1 MVGRRGSA
9 ALWILAVLASGC
21 SGNDADR
28 SGATRPDV
36 QRMLEYVHSEGAPGV
51 SALVRDRSGTWRG
64 SAGLAVLQPRRTMRP
79 VDRFR
84 IASVTKTFVATVVL
98 QLVAEGRLRLN
109 DTVERRLP
117 GAVRQGRRIT
127 VRQLLNHTSGLYD
140 YIDEPRFQ
148 ARFRRD
154 LRLVMSPRQSVAI
167 ALSHPSRFP
176 PGTSWAY
183 SNTGYQLLG
192 LIIERVTHEPLGRAL
207 RRRIFEPLV
216 LRHTSFEPR
225 PGAPEGLVH
234 GYALPYGQ
242 LSLLGRRRVD
252 VTRST
257 GGAWADGAIVSNVG
271 DMARFYGALL
281 GGKLLPRAL
290 LDEMQRL
297 VRTDSV
303 PLRGGLGIF
312 RTELACGYAW
322 GHDGAMPGYLTRVL
336 ASKDGSHVVVMAAN
350 GDSMRVGGALVASAT
365 NAYCTS

>member
-28 SGATRPDV
+28 SGATRPEV

-51 SALVRDRSGTWRG
+51 SALVRDRSGTCRG

-84 IASVTKTFVATVVL
+84 IASVTKTFVATVLL

-117 GAVRQGRRIT
+117 AAVPQGRRIT

-140 YIDEPRFQ
+140 YIDDP
-148 ARFRRD
+148 ASRRD
-154 LRLVMSPRQSVAI
+154 SAATC
-167 ALSHPSRFP
+167 ALSCRRASR
-176 PGTSWAY
+176 W
-183 SNTGYQLLG
+183 
-192 LIIERVTHEPLGRAL
+192 
-207 RRRIFEPLV
+207 
-216 LRHTSFEPR
+216 
-225 PGAPEGLVH
+225 
-234 GYALPYGQ
+234 
-242 LSLLGRRRVD
+242 
-252 VTRST
+252 RSR
-257 GGAWADGAIVSNVG
+257 S
-271 DMARFYGALL
+271 
-281 GGKLLPRAL
+281 
-290 LDEMQRL
+290 
-297 VRTDSV
+297 RTDLVSRPV
-303 PLRGGLGIF
+303 PAVGIF

-350 GDSMRVGGALVASAT
+350 GDSMRVGGALAASAT